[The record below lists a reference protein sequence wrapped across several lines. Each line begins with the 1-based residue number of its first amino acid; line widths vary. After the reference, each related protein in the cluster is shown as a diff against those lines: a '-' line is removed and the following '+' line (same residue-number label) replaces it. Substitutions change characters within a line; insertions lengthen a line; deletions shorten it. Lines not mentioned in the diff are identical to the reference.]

1 MKKFTILTLVMV
13 LMSAYTLSLIS
24 AATTEPLVQA
34 TFSTNPTVIA
44 PGNDGYIQLTLKNAG
59 TAAASRIK
67 ISEVS
72 FDSDIIPS
80 GDWTGELS
88 PLGAGD
94 SVTSLFKFKVSN
106 GASSGLHTLTFYIG
120 YGADSTTRTI
130 NPNAIVNVQSPS
142 SLELTSITPSSL
154 RPGEKTNITF
164 TIANKGSSSINNIVF
179 TWTSSGNTILPL
191 GSDNRVIIP
200 LISANSYY
208 DIQTQ
213 VSVSPSAT
221 SGVYPLSISIQY
233 TDKSGANQ
241 TISSTA
247 GIEIG
252 GETDFDVSVQDS
264 TASST
269 TLAITNIGAS
279 TAYSVIVSIPQQEIF
294 RATGTSTNVMGNLN
308 AGDYTLTSFQITQVS
323 DFQITPTRNATNV
336 STSQQRN
343 LIVEISYTDTLGVRR
358 IIQKEVSQNE
368 VGSIMNTTFGGGTRT
383 AQGSQL
389 QISGSNGLLYIGIGI
404 VGIVAVVV
412 FLKFRK
418 RIKIPKS
425 GLKMKSKE

>member
-1 MKKFTILTLVMV
+1 MNKFIVLTLIMV
-13 LMSAYTLSLIS
+13 LMSIQAIGLAS
-24 AATTEPLVQA
+24 AATAEPLVQA

-44 PGNDGYIQLTLKNAG
+44 PGNDGYIQLTLRNSG

-67 ISEVS
+67 ISSVS

-80 GDWTGELS
+80 GGWVGELS

-94 SVTSLFKFKVSN
+94 SVTSLFKFKVSE
-106 GASSGLHTLTFYIG
+106 GASSGLHTSTFYID
-120 YGADSTTRTI
+120 YGVDSTTRSI
-130 NPNAIVNVQSPS
+130 NPNVIVNVQSPS
-142 SLELTSITPSSL
+142 NLELTSIKPSSL
-154 RPGEKTNITF
+154 RPGEKTNMTF
-164 TIANKGSSSINNIVF
+164 TIANKGSSSISNIVF
-179 TWTSSGNTILPL
+179 TWTSSGNIILPL

-200 LISANSYY
+200 VIGANSYY
-208 DIQTQ
+208 DVQTE

-269 TLAITNIGAS
+269 TLAIANIGAS

-294 RATGTSTNVMGNLN
+294 RVTGTSANVMGNLN
-308 AGDYTLTSFQITQVS
+308 AGDYTLAS
-323 DFQITPTRNATNV
+323 FQITPTKTATNI
-336 STSQQRN
+336 STGMEKN
-343 LIVEISYTDTLGVRR
+343 LVVEISYTDTLGIRR
-358 IIQKEVSQNE
+358 TIQKEVRLDAVRAIE
-368 VGSIMNTTFGGGTRT
+368 GTTKTQT
-383 AQGSQL
+383 TQGSQS
-389 QISGSNGLLYIGIGI
+389 QITVGSGLLYIGIGI
-404 VGIVAVVV
+404 VGIVAVVAL
-412 FLKFRK
+412 LKFRK
-418 RIKIPKS
+418 KINILKS
-425 GLKMKSKE
+425 GLKMKSKKE

>member
-1 MKKFTILTLVMV
+1 MNKFTILTLVMV
-13 LMSAYTLSLIS
+13 LMSIYTLSLAS
-24 AATTEPLVQA
+24 AATEPLVQA

-44 PGNDGYIQLTLKNAG
+44 PGNDGYIQLTLRNSG

-67 ISEVS
+67 ISSVS

-88 PLGAGD
+88 PLATGD
-94 SVTSLFKFKVSN
+94 SVTSLFKFKVSEA
-106 GASSGLHTLTFYIG
+106 ASSGLYTLTFYIS
-120 YGADSTTRTI
+120 YGVDSTSRTI
-130 NPNAIVNVQSPS
+130 SPNAIVNVQSPS
-142 SLELTSITPSSL
+142 ALELTSISPSSL
-154 RPGEKTNITF
+154 RPGEKMNMTFKITNR
-164 TIANKGSSSINNIVF
+164 GSSSISNIVF

-200 LISANSYY
+200 VIAANSYY
-208 DIQTQ
+208 DIQTEI
-213 VSVSPSAT
+213 SVSPSAT

-252 GETDFDVSVQDS
+252 GGTDFDVSVQDS
-264 TASST
+264 TAAST

-279 TAYSVIVSIPQQEIF
+279 TAYSVIVSIPQQENF
-294 RATGTSTNVMGNLN
+294 RVTGTSTNVMGNLN
-308 AGDYTLTSFQITQVS
+308 AGDYTLASFQITQVS
-323 DFQITPTRNATNV
+323 GFQITPTRNATNV

-343 LIVEISYTDTLGVRR
+343 LRVEISYTDTLGVRR
-358 IIQKEVSQNE
+358 IIQKEVSLNQIGLITNA
-368 VGSIMNTTFGGGTRT
+368 TFGTRT
-383 AQGSQL
+383 RTSQGSQS
-389 QISGSNGLLYIGIGI
+389 QISRGNSLLYIGIGI
-404 VGIVAVVV
+404 AGIVAIVV

-418 RIKIPKS
+418 KIKIPKS